1 MAAGKETTFPAA
13 LAEARKS
20 ETVPE
25 AIVSSAADW
34 VAVQTAASAAALA
47 EARKGEAGPEAIV
60 SSAADWVAVQ
70 AAASAAELAE
80 ARKGEAGSEAIVSSD
95 ASSDAAEQAAT
106 TGAASLPVAS
116 AGAGM
121 SAVAAPPAS
130 LPMASAGV
138 KMSAVAAP
146 PVVVAPSAG
155 TQPNHFR
162 GGPEELPK
170 KNPDVEP
177 LIRRAAAY
185 RVKFR
190 RDGGLV
196 CLPFCS
202 RWGSIPRTA
211 TVSRQTE
218 TGVHRFA

>member
-1 MAAGKETTFPAA
+1 MKKGKQPPAAAGKETLSPAA
-13 LAEARKS
+13 VAEARKS
-20 ETVPE
+20 EAVPE
-25 AIVSSAADW
+25 ADMSSAADW
-34 VAVQTAASAAALA
+34 VAVQTAASAAVLA
-47 EARKGEAGPEAIV
+47 EARKGEAGPTAM
-60 SSAADWVAVQ
+60 VA
-70 AAASAAELAE
+70 
-80 ARKGEAGSEAIVSSD
+80 SD

-106 TGAASLPVAS
+106 TGAASLPMAS

-146 PVVVAPSAG
+146 PVVVTPRAG
-155 TQPNHFR
+155 TQPSHFR
-162 GGPEELPK
+162 AGPEELPK

-177 LIRRAAAY
+177 LIRRAAGF

-196 CLPFCS
+196 CLPLQQVGFHHQNRDGQPPNGDRCAS
-202 RWGSIPRTA
+202 LCVDILA
-211 TVSRQTE
+211 L
-218 TGVHRFA
+218 GV